1 MQLVWMSLKSG
12 EPQALLGVEA
22 EYRNTTGANVTEQFF
37 AIILVLHITTK
48 TESFLD
54 GTKMSVYEG

>member
-1 MQLVWMSLKSG
+1 MSLKSG
-12 EPQALLGVEA
+12 EPHASLGVGA